1 MPMEESIG
9 LAEPETKPNT
19 PKPTK
24 IAWVPLLIAM
34 IICVGVTIF
43 PSFLVDS
50 QGHADH
56 AAASALFWAMSA
68 GFIRG
73 VGFIPKSVILRWLF
87 STTSCVIGVL
97 ITLYLIL
104 H

>member
-1 MPMEESIG
+1 MSIENVVHFEQPSDQPDVY
-9 LAEPETKPNT
+9 ASS
-19 PKPTK
+19 K
-24 IAWVPLLIAM
+24 IALFPLLIAWT
-34 IICVGVTIF
+34 ICIAVTIF
-43 PSFLVDS
+43 PRFLVDG

-73 VGFIPKSVILRWLF
+73 VGFIPRTRILRWLF
-87 STTSCVIGVL
+87 STASCVLGLL
-97 ITLYLIL
+97 ITLYLML

>member
-1 MPMEESIG
+1 MSKEESIG
-9 LAEPETKPNT
+9 FVEPATEPDA
-19 PKPTK
+19 PEPTK
-24 IAWVPLLIAM
+24 IAWFPLLIAM

-43 PSFLVDS
+43 PRFLVDS

-73 VGFIPKSVILRWLF
+73 VGFIPKSMILRWLF
-87 STTSCVIGVL
+87 STTSCVLGVL